1 MDDTTEPDWGYED
14 CKYAVQF
21 KGLPSFRVS
30 YEPTEP
36 GPDGDIGYWGRIWT
50 AMSVVNAIP
59 TVVAAPPGIRT
70 HLDLPLGLHA
80 EPLWRPGNP
89 RARVRDLGLTDY

>member
-1 MDDTTEPDWGYED
+1 
-14 CKYAVQF
+14 
-21 KGLPSFRVS
+21 LPSFRVS

-36 GPDGDIGYWGRIWT
+36 GPDGDIGYWGRVWT

-70 HLDLPLGLHA
+70 HLDLPLVQPPNLYRGSGSPA
-80 EPLWRPGNP
+80 PGP
-89 RARVRDLGLTDY
+89 AS